1 MVSGLFGNHAEKF
14 IPVFYHKNGDA
25 WQPWC
30 VARADFFGSSST
42 PNLWLDGSVDA
53 GADYD
58 NWQDDLLAQA
68 AVPTDVTIDVDV
80 VLAGFDFDVDVTI
93 CIEADGIG
101 KDMRIYVVQVLD
113 HYPAPET
120 YYRNAFRQVITEDVT
135 IGGGACVV
143 VQKLRSLKATDVAQL
158 QDVGIVAWAQEPVSS
173 GPAEI
178 FQAAYVFP
186 FIMTDGFESGD
197 VMAWD

>member
-1 MVSGLFGNHAEKF
+1 MVSGLFDSHSESF
-14 IPVFYHKNGDA
+14 IPIFYHNNGA
-25 WQPWC
+25 AEQPWC
-30 VARADFFGSSST
+30 DARADYYGSAGT

-53 GADYD
+53 GAGYD
-58 NWQDDLLAQA
+58 DWQGDLFAQE

-80 VLAGFDFDVDVTI
+80 VLSGADFDVDVTV
-93 CIEADGIG
+93 CVEADGAE
-101 KDMRIYVVQVLD
+101 KDMRIFLVQVLD
-113 HYPAPET
+113 HYPAPEP

-135 IGGGACVV
+135 IGAGACAS
-143 VQKLRSLKATDVAQL
+143 VQKSRSLKGIDMVQL
-158 QDVGIVAWAQEPVSS
+158 DDIGIVVWAQEPLSS

-186 FIMTDGFESGD
+186 FIMTDGFETGD